1 MTETKITSIS
11 KNYAK
16 ALVETAQQ
24 GNLQEEIKNDLHEIF
39 DVFNSSNDL
48 SVVME
53 NSSISTSS
61 KIEIIDEIFKGKIN
75 EKVLNFLKILVEKN
89 RFNELGAVIN
99 SYDDIM
105 QQKSNKKYVEI
116 ISPIELN
123 FETRTNVLFKLE
135 KKLNC
140 EIIPRWSVDKSIIAG
155 LMFKFDDYVIDTSI
169 RTKLESLSK
178 SISR

>member
-1 MTETKITSIS
+1 MTDTRITTIS

-16 ALVETAQQ
+16 ALVEASQQ
-24 GNLQEEIKNDLHEIF
+24 SNSWDEIKKDLHEIF

-48 SVVME
+48 TVVME

-61 KIEIIDEIFKGKIN
+61 KIEIINEIFKGKIN
-75 EKVLNFLKILVEKN
+75 EKVLNFLKILIEKN
-89 RFNELGAVIN
+89 RFSELGAIIN
-99 SYDDIM
+99 SYDDIIR
-105 QQKSNKKYVEI
+105 QKSNKKYVEI
-116 ISPIELN
+116 VSPIELN

-140 EIIPRWSVDKSIIAG
+140 EIIPQWTVDKSIIAG